1 MIPALAAIFGA
12 GAVSSLALARAAGR
26 PWAWVAA
33 FVNVLL
39 AFHEVSFGLRPTAEW
54 IRIDLLVT
62 MPLFTCGN
70 FVLAGV
76 SFRTWPGWWTA
87 GLGLAALAAPVWFF
101 VLR

>member
-12 GAVSSLALARAAGR
+12 GAVCSLALARAANSR
-26 PWAWVAA
+26 WAWVAA

-39 AFHEVSFGLRPTAEW
+39 AFHEASFWLQPTAEW

-62 MPLFTCGN
+62 LPLFTCGN
-70 FVLAGV
+70 FVLAAV

-87 GLGLAALAAPVWFF
+87 GLGMSAVAVPVWFF
-101 VLR
+101 LLR

>member
-1 MIPALAAIFGA
+1 MIPALATIFGA
-12 GAVSSLALARAAGR
+12 GAVCSLTLARMAGR

-39 AFHEVSFGLRPTAEW
+39 AFHEVSFALRPVAEW
-54 IRIDLLVT
+54 IRIDLLAT
-62 MPLFTCGN
+62 MPLFTLGN

-76 SFRTWPGWWTA
+76 SFRWWPGWWTG
-87 GLGLAALAAPVWFF
+87 GLALAAVAVPVWFF